1 MTATLKERVEN
12 SEARFCLPEAF
23 YSNDTACRIQAGI
36 DSFRRGK
43 GEDAGEVFA
52 ELRKKHGTLDLP
64 SKAYA
69 GCRSGTGM
77 FST

>member
-12 SEARFCLPEAF
+12 AEARFCLPEAF
-23 YSNDTACRIQAGI
+23 YSNDTAFRIQAGI

-52 ELRKKHGTLDLP
+52 ELRKK
-64 SKAYA
+64 YA
-69 GCRSGTGM
+69 L
-77 FST
+77 